1 VTVRITWRQAL
12 AWRMRRQ
19 LLDPVASLPPEE
31 VVRRLAGVQSQVAS
45 SAELAIRL
53 RQHRS
58 LPGEVADALAD
69 GRLIKTWAMR
79 GPLHLLT
86 PEEAGDV
93 LALLATKPRWEL
105 PSWQRYFEMTP
116 SRWELYRRVV
126 RDALAEGPLNR
137 QQVGAAVAR
146 RRELRHLAPHF
157 GSSWGALFLPLSFLG
172 DISVGPIVDG
182 RPTLQLLSP
191 NRRWPGRLPDADE
204 AAPRVLRAYFRVY
217 GPATVA
223 NVSRWLIQVERK
235 RLTGWMADLGDDL
248 VEIEL
253 DGERASI
260 LRADLDE
267 LATARPS
274 STVRLLPGFD
284 QYVLAPGTDDAHVIP
299 PGRRP
304 LVSRQ
309 AGWIS
314 PVVLRG
320 GVVAGTWSLK
330 GDEVTVDWFPEAG
343 APPKGKLAV
352 EVRRLARIL
361 ARDLNS
367 TVRRV

>member
-1 VTVRITWRQAL
+1 MAARITWRQAL

-19 LLDPVASLPPEE
+19 LLDPVVSAPPEE

-58 LPGEVADALAD
+58 KPGEVTDALAD
-69 GRLIKTWAMR
+69 GRLVKTWAMR
-79 GPLHLLT
+79 GSLHLLT
-86 PEEAGDV
+86 PGEAGDV
-93 LALLATKPRWEL
+93 LAMLATKPRWEL

-126 RDALAEGPLNR
+126 REALADGPLNR
-137 QQVGAAVAR
+137 QQVAAAVSR

-157 GSSWGALFLPLSFLG
+157 GSSWGALFLPLAFQG
-172 DISVGPIVDG
+172 DISVGPVVDG
-182 RPTLQLLSP
+182 RPTVQLLSTNP
-191 NRRWPGRLPDADE
+191 RWPGRLPDADE
-204 AAPRVLRAYFRVY
+204 GAPRVLRAYFRVY

-223 NVSRWLIQVERK
+223 NVSRWLIQVERR
-235 RLTGWMADLGDDL
+235 RLTGWLADLGDDL

-253 DGERASI
+253 DGEPASV
-260 LRADLDE
+260 LREDLDE
-267 LATARPS
+267 LAATRPS
-274 STVRLLPGFD
+274 SAVRLLPGFD
-284 QYVLAPGTDDAHVIP
+284 QYVLGPGTEDRHVIP

-314 PVVLRG
+314 PIVVKG
-320 GVVAGTWSLK
+320 GVVAGTWK
-330 GDEVTVDWFPEAG
+330 VARDQITIDWFSEAG
-343 APPKGKLAV
+343 APPKAKLAA
-352 EVRRLARIL
+352 EVRRLGGIMG
-361 ARDLNS
+361 RDVAL
-367 TVRRV
+367 VIREV

>member
-1 VTVRITWRQAL
+1 
-12 AWRMRRQ
+12 MRRQ
-19 LLDPVASLPPEE
+19 LLDPVVSLPPEE

-58 LPGEVADALAD
+58 TPGEVTDALAD

-79 GPLHLLT
+79 GSLHLLT

-93 LALLATKPRWEL
+93 LAMLATKRRWEL

-126 RDALAEGPLNR
+126 REALADGPLNR
-137 QQVGAAVAR
+137 QQIGEVVAR

-157 GSSWGALFLPLSFLG
+157 GSSWGTLFLPLTFQG
-172 DISVGPIVDG
+172 DICIGPMVDG
-182 RPTLQLLSP
+182 RPTVQLLSANP
-191 NRRWPGRLPDADE
+191 RWPGRLPDGDE

-217 GPATVA
+217 APATAA

-235 RLTGWMADLGDDL
+235 RLTGWLADLGDEL
-248 VEIEL
+248 VEIEV
-253 DGERASI
+253 DGERAAV

-267 LATARPS
+267 LASTRPS

-284 QYVLAPGTDDAHVIP
+284 QYVLAPGTEDPHVLP

-314 PVVLRG
+314 PIVVKG
-320 GVVAGTWSLK
+320 GVVAGTWAMGS
-330 GDEVTVDWFPEAG
+330 GAITIDWFSESG
-343 APPKGKLAV
+343 VPPRAKLAA
-352 EVRRLARIL
+352 EVRRLGRIL
-361 ARDLNS
+361 GRDLTS